1 MKITRKKILE
11 LSLQFLGIATFALIS
26 NLLLFDAIDQE
37 MVRREKQAGHFDPTA
52 CIFEKNCR

>member
-11 LSLQFLGIATFALIS
+11 LSFQLVGIATFGVIFAF
-26 NLLLFDAIDQE
+26 LLFDAIDQE
-37 MVRREKQAGHFDPTA
+37 MVRREKQSGVFNPKA

>member
-11 LSLQFLGIATFALIS
+11 LALQFLGIATFSFLFAF
-26 NLLLFDAIDQE
+26 LLFDAIDQE
-37 MVRREKQAGHFDPTA
+37 MVRREKQSGVFNPNG